1 MIKKLINP
9 FIYIAGAPSLITG
22 VLIIFLTSVIGYYSN
37 THFPD
42 VISVKTAPG
51 LKVWYLIIQ
60 GFSNWLILSIVLYL
74 VAVVF
79 SKSSVRVADIFGTQ
93 ALARFPYLF
102 ASFIGFS
109 GSIDKFGR
117 YVLWTYLQKG
127 EPVILSTST
136 MIFAIILIVITI
148 MLTVWL
154 IVLMFNAFSVS
165 ANIKGPKSIVL
176 FAVSLIIS
184 IVLTSLISK
193 YLLIQFS

>member
-9 FIYIAGAPSLITG
+9 FIYIAGVPSLITG
-22 VLIIFLTSVIGYYSN
+22 ILIILLTSVIGYYSN

-42 VISVKTAPG
+42 VISVKTAQG
-51 LKVWYLIIQ
+51 LKICYLIIQ
-60 GFSNWLILSIVLYL
+60 GFSNWLVLSIVLYL
-74 VAVVF
+74 AAVIF
-79 SKSSVRVADIFGTQ
+79 SKSSVRVVDIFGTQ

-109 GSIDKFGR
+109 GSIDRFGK

-127 EPVILSTST
+127 EPVILSDST

-154 IVLMFNAFSVS
+154 ITLMFNAFKVS
-165 ANIKGPKSIVL
+165 ANIKGIKAIIL
-176 FAVSLIIS
+176 FVVSLIIS
-184 IVLTSLISK
+184 IGLTNLISK
-193 YLLIQFS
+193 YLFIQFS